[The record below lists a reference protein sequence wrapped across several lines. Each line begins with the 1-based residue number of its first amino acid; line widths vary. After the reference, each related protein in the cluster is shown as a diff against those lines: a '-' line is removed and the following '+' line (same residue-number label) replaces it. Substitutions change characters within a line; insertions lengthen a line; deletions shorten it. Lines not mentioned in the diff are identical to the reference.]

1 MSRPLRVEYPG
12 AIYHV
17 ICRGNARQQI
27 FRDDDD
33 YQRLVDG
40 LALTVGRY
48 GWELFSFVLM
58 PNHFHLFFRTPQP
71 SLSRG
76 MQYLAS
82 GYANWFAKRH
92 RRPGHLLQGR
102 FKSQLVEDESYFW
115 SVSRYVHLNSVRGK
129 RPLVSHP
136 RDWPWSSYP
145 GYASRR
151 ARVDWVAYGFVYAAW
166 QGDMG
171 GHDPET
177 AYRRYVERGLTDE
190 PENPFRDATGGWLLG
205 SSKFVD
211 QIRARVRQTGQYDDD
226 ELPAALR
233 LPAVDLVTIQSAVAA
248 HYGVDPRT
256 FRNRRSSS
264 ISRDVA
270 AWLCRQLTTC
280 TLRELAVIFGLG
292 HADSVRNLTRRVD
305 RALPD
310 SRKLRQD
317 IAAIRRE
324 LLETERI

>member
-12 AIYHV
+12 AINHV
-17 ICRGNARQQI
+17 MCRGNARQQI
-27 FRDDDD
+27 FRNEAD

-40 LALTVGRY
+40 LALTVSRY

-82 GYANWFAKRH
+82 GYANWFAKKH
-92 RRPGHLLQGR
+92 RCPGHLLQGR

-115 SVSRYVHLNSVRGK
+115 SVSRYVHLNPVRGK

-151 ARVDWVAYGFVYAAW
+151 ARVDWVAYGFVHAAC
-166 QGDMG
+166 QGDVG
-171 GHDPET
+171 GHDPEA
-177 AYRRYVERGLTDE
+177 AYRRFVERGLTE
-190 PENPFRDATGGWLLG
+190 QPENPFRDATHGWLLG
-205 SSKFVD
+205 SSNFVNE
-211 QIRARVRQTGQYDDD
+211 IRARIDQAGHHDNV
-226 ELPAALR
+226 PAARR
-233 LPAVDLVTIQSAVAA
+233 LSALDLAMIQSAVAA

-256 FRNRRSSS
+256 FRNRGVES

-270 AWLCRQLTTC
+270 AWLCRQLTSC
-280 TLRELAVIFGLG
+280 TLRELAVVFGLG

-310 SRKLRQD
+310 SRKLRQE
-317 IAAIRRE
+317 IAAIRQE
-324 LLETERI
+324 LLKTERI

>member
-1 MSRPLRVEYPG
+1 MSRPLRLEYPG

-17 ICRGNARQQI
+17 MCRGNARQQI
-27 FRDDDD
+27 FHDETD

-40 LALTVGRY
+40 LAVTVGRY
-48 GWELFSFVLM
+48 GWELFSYVLM

-76 MQYLAS
+76 MQYLGS

-92 RRPGHLLQGR
+92 RCPGHLLQGR

-115 SVSRYVHLNSVRGK
+115 SVSRYVHLNPVRGK
-129 RPLVSHP
+129 KPLVAHP

-151 ARVDWVAYGFVYAAW
+151 ARVDWVAYGFVHAAW
-166 QGDMG
+166 QGDVG
-171 GHDPET
+171 GHDPEP
-177 AYRRYVERGLTDE
+177 AYRRYVERGLIE
-190 PENPFRDATGGWLLG
+190 QPENPFRDATGGWLLG
-205 SSKFVD
+205 SSKFVAE
-211 QIRARVRQTGQYDDD
+211 IRARIGQAGNYDNV
-226 ELPAALR
+226 
-233 LPAVDLVTIQSAVAA
+233 PAVRRLSALDLVTVQSAVAA

-256 FRNRRSSS
+256 FQKRGGES

-270 AWLCRQLTTC
+270 AWLCRQLTSC
-280 TLRELAVIFGLG
+280 TLRELAVVFGLG

-305 RALPD
+305 QALPD

-317 IAAIRRE
+317 IAAIRQVLNR
-324 LLETERI
+324 

>member
-17 ICRGNARQQI
+17 MCRGNSCQRI
-27 FRDDDD
+27 FHDEADH
-33 YQRLVDG
+33 QRLIDG
-40 LALTVGRY
+40 LALTVSRF

-92 RRPGHLLQGR
+92 RCPGHLLQGR

-115 SVSRYVHLNSVRGK
+115 SVSRYIHLNPVRGK
-129 RPLVSHP
+129 RPFVSHP
-136 RDWPWSSYP
+136 RDWRWSSYP

-151 ARVDWVAYGFVYAAW
+151 ARVDWVCYDFVYAAW

-171 GHDPET
+171 GRDAET
-177 AYRRYVERGLTDE
+177 EYRRYVERGLTTP
-190 PENPFRDATGGWLLG
+190 PENPFRDAAQGWLLG
-205 SSKFVD
+205 SSNFVD
-211 QIRARVRQTGQYDDD
+211 MIRAKVGQAGQH
-226 ELPAALR
+226 ELPAARR
-233 LPAVDLVTIQSAVAA
+233 LSAIDPVRIQSAVAA
-248 HYGVDPRT
+248 HYGVDRQV
-256 FRNRRSSS
+256 FRDRRGGS

-270 AWLCRQLTTC
+270 AWLSRQLTTC
-280 TLRELAVIFGLG
+280 TLGELAPMFGLG

-305 RALPD
+305 RALPG
-310 SRKLRQD
+310 SSKLRQD
-317 IAAIRRE
+317 IAAIRQE
-324 LLETERI
+324 LLGTERT